1 MLTDI
6 IEATTSTEKINS
18 TKLTLWNLE
27 KIEKTKE
34 TDNEEKINKEKW
46 TRNIDH
52 DPNEN
57 IKWV

>member
-27 KIEKTKE
+27 KIETTKE
-34 TDNEEKINKEKW
+34 TNNEEKINKEK
-46 TRNIDH
+46 
-52 DPNEN
+52 
-57 IKWV
+57 